1 MKAGAGKVPRGPDRL
16 GLRDDADANELL
28 HVTLSTGDIRTS
40 PLVDGYRLTASET
53 GELLA
58 FEIWPRP
65 ELDSLPLVRCTVARP
80 GKGGAAAWLGDAE
93 RCVAWCWLLRERLP
107 A

>member
-1 MKAGAGKVPRGPDRL
+1 MFRLPDVN
-16 GLRDDADANELL
+16 DASRRKSTELL
-28 HVTLSTGDIRTS
+28 HVTLSTG
-40 PLVDGYRLTASET
+40 E
-53 GELLA
+53 LA

-80 GKGGAAAWLGDAE
+80 GEGGAAAWSGDAE

>member
-1 MKAGAGKVPRGPDRL
+1 MNGASRRKST
-16 GLRDDADANELL
+16 ELL

-80 GKGGAAAWLGDAE
+80 GEGGAAAWSARRPRRRGRRRRAAGFRGRRIGQPRGSL
-93 RCVAWCWLLRERLP
+93 CVLS
-107 A
+107 

>member
-1 MKAGAGKVPRGPDRL
+1 MSVRSLVPIP
-16 GLRDDADANELL
+16 
-28 HVTLSTGDIRTS
+28 RTWR

-53 GELLA
+53 GELPA

-65 ELDSLPLVRCTVARP
+65 ELDSLPLVPALARDLD
-80 GKGGAAAWLGDAE
+80 AATWLGDAE